1 MPWNPRANYT
11 AASPYNTA
19 NWLMDSGATH
29 RITSDLANMSLHQ
42 PYNGANGVMVAD
54 GSIVPIQQTGST
66 TLSILSRPLD
76 LHKVLYVPNIHKNLI
91 SVYRLC
97 NTNGVSLEFF
107 PSAFQVKDLTMGVQL
122 LSGTAKNEL
131 YEWLIRV
138 PQVNTAATTPSST
151 ATITSWHSRLGHPSS
166 SILNSVISNF
176 SLHVSLPSHKL
187 VSCNDCYINKSHKL
201 HFYQST
207 IVSTRHFHYLY
218 SDVWSSPILSSDN
231 SKYYLVVIDH
241 FTRYSWLFPLRQKS
255 QVKETLIAFINLV
268 ENHFQTGVCTS
279 YSDNGGEFVALKQ
292 YFQPRGI
299 SHFTSPPHTPEHN
312 GISERKHMHIVET

>member
-19 NWLMDSGATH
+19 TWLVDSGATH
-29 RITSDLANMSLHQ
+29 HITSDLANLSLHQ

-54 GSIVPIQQTGST
+54 GSTVPIQQTGST
-66 TLSILSRPLD
+66 SLSTLSRPLD

-97 NTNGVSLEFF
+97 NTYGVSVEFF
-107 PSAFQVKDLTMGVQL
+107 QSAFQVKDLTTEVRL

-131 YEWLIRV
+131 DEWPLNT
-138 PQVNTAATTPSST
+138 PQVNAAATTPSSK
-151 ATITSWHSRLGHPSS
+151 ATLTSWHSRLGHPSS
-166 SILNSVISNF
+166 FILNSVISNF
-176 SLHVSLPSHKL
+176 SLHVSLPSQKL

-201 HFYQST
+201 PFYQST
-207 IVSTRHFHYLY
+207 IVSTRPFHYLY

-241 FTRYSWLFPLRQKS
+241 FTRYS
-255 QVKETLIAFINLV
+255 
-268 ENHFQTGVCTS
+268 
-279 YSDNGGEFVALKQ
+279 
-292 YFQPRGI
+292 
-299 SHFTSPPHTPEHN
+299 
-312 GISERKHMHIVET
+312 